1 MVKGPDN
8 DMTLLSQVRGES
20 LVASPRPHVYVCSLK
35 HFMWGFLVF
44 WGFFFGLSVPV
55 TYSPTTASN

>member
-35 HFMWGFLVF
+35 HFMWVFLVF
-44 WGFFFGLSVPV
+44 WVFFLICLFL
-55 TYSPTTASN
+55 